1 MIPRISSIFLVS
13 AALLSSTVHAYDLPA
28 TDINHKPSENVQLLQ
43 KISAGVA
50 ELSQDASK
58 GIALIS
64 ISKIIKGRPY
74 YEVDPF
80 DFFFGPRYRQ
90 PDPSDP
96 GKKQEAGV
104 GSGFIVDLD
113 KGYIV
118 TNNHVVEGADEIDL
132 KLSNGETYEAKVLG
146 TDPRTDVAVVQIK
159 DPKFN
164 RKGLMQLPLGS
175 SEKVRVGEFVIALG
189 APFGLEFSQSF
200 GAVSAVARGNL
211 NITAVGNFIQTD
223 AAINPGNSG
232 GPLLD
237 MNGYVIG
244 MNTAIF
250 SRSGS
255 SAGIGFA
262 VPSDLVKT
270 VALQLIN
277 KGKVAGG
284 YLGVALGQELDEE
297 LGNAM
302 NLPKGTKGALVGKI
316 EKNTPAAKAG
326 MESGDVIVEVNGKSI
341 HSGQELSNAVGLMQP
356 GTKVTV
362 GYYRAGTL
370 KKTDINLGTFPMAQ
384 NRVRGHGVP
393 QGQDEGDDESR
404 GGAPKG
410 AFNDAGLK
418 IEPLNKQKHADFIQQ
433 YGIESNR
440 GLLVTDV
447 DPNSKIRAS
456 GIRPGDVLLKANN
469 VDLKSVKDFSS
480 IYSQSSKILIQ
491 LERRG
496 TFLFASLRK

>member
-1 MIPRISSIFLVS
+1 MIPRISSSILLPL
-13 AALLSSTVHAYDLPA
+13 ALLSQMALAYELPVQDA
-28 TDINHKPSENVQLLQ
+28 NKKPSDNVQLLQ

-74 YEVDPF
+74 YELDPF
-80 DFFFGPRYRQ
+80 DFFYGPRNRQ
-90 PDPSDP
+90 ADPSQP
-96 GKKQEAGV
+96 GQKQQSGV

-146 TDPRTDVAVVQIK
+146 SDPNTDVAVVQIK
-159 DPKFN
+159 DAKFN
-164 RKGLMQLPLGS
+164 RKNLIALPFGS
-175 SEKVRVGEFVIALG
+175 SDNVKVGEFVIALG

-200 GAVSAVARGNL
+200 GAVSATSRGNL
-211 NITAVGNFIQTD
+211 NITNLGNFIQTD

-237 MNGYVIG
+237 MQGNVIG

-262 VPSDLVKT
+262 VPSNLVRE

-277 KGKVAGG
+277 KGKVARG
-284 YLGVALGQELDEE
+284 YLGVRLAQDMDDDLAA
-297 LGNAM
+297 AM
-302 NLPKGTKGALVGKI
+302 NLPKGIRGALVGNV

-326 MESGDVIVEVNGKSI
+326 IESGDVITEVNGRAV
-341 HSGQELSNAVGLMQP
+341 HSGQELSNTVGLMQP
-356 GTKVTV
+356 GAKVAV
-362 GYYRAGTL
+362 AFY
-370 KKTDINLGTFPMAQ
+370 
-384 NRVRGHGVP
+384 
-393 QGQDEGDDESR
+393 R
-404 GGAPKG
+404 GGIKKSTSISLGNYSVA
-410 AFNDAGLK
+410 ANAG
-418 IEPLNKQKHADFIQQ
+418 
-433 YGIESNR
+433 
-440 GLLVTDV
+440 
-447 DPNSKIRAS
+447 
-456 GIRPGDVLLKANN
+456 PG
-469 VDLKSVKDFSS
+469 
-480 IYSQSSKILIQ
+480 
-491 LERRG
+491 G
-496 TFLFASLRK
+496 GG

>member
-1 MIPRISSIFLVS
+1 MIPRISCSVLLS
-13 AALLSSTVHAYDLPA
+13 LALLSKTALAYELPVPDA
-28 TDINHKPSENVQLLQ
+28 NKRPSENVQFLQ

-64 ISKIIKGRPY
+64 VSKIIKGRPY
-74 YEVDPF
+74 YELDPF
-80 DFFFGPRYRQ
+80 DFFYGPRNRQ
-90 PDPSDP
+90 PDPNQP
-96 GKKQEAGV
+96 AQKQQAGV

-146 TDPRTDVAVVQIK
+146 SDPNTDVAVVQIK
-159 DPKFN
+159 DAKFN
-164 RKGLMQLPLGS
+164 RKNLIQLPFGS
-175 SEKVRVGEFVIALG
+175 SENVKVGEFVIALG

-200 GAVSAVARGNL
+200 GAVSATSRGNL
-211 NITAVGNFIQTD
+211 NITNLGNFIQTD

-237 MNGYVIG
+237 MNGNVIG

-262 VPSDLVKT
+262 VPSSLVKE

-277 KGKVAGG
+277 KGKVARG
-284 YLGVALGQELDEE
+284 YLGVRLGQEMDDDLAS
-297 LGNAM
+297 AM
-302 NLPKGTKGALVGKI
+302 NLPKGLRGALVGNV

-326 MESGDVIVEVNGKSI
+326 IESGDVITEVNGRAI
-341 HSGQELSNAVGLMQP
+341 HSSQELQNTVGLMQP
-356 GTKVTV
+356 GSKVTV
-362 GYYRAGTL
+362 SYYRGGV
-370 KKTDINLGTFPMAQ
+370 KKSTNISLGTYSVAANPTPGEEEDAPGAQ
-384 NRVRGHGVP
+384 PGTRGSANEAGVKVEALSRAKHG
-393 QGQDEGDDESR
+393 E
-404 GGAPKG
+404 
-410 AFNDAGLK
+410 
-418 IEPLNKQKHADFIQQ
+418 FIQQ
-433 YGIESNR
+433 YGIESNH
-440 GLLVTDV
+440 GLIVMEV
-447 DPNSKIRAS
+447 DPSSKARAA

-469 VDLKSVKDFSS
+469 VELKSPKDFTNVLG
-480 IYSQSSKILIQ
+480 QSKKILIQ